1 MVEIM
6 KVEMQSVL
14 QQVQNRPQAAQNT
27 QVLQK
32 LQAKLKEKDL
42 ELVKLKDERDQLV
55 QISNDLRAELNRMK
69 RDVNFEQKGM
79 NRYSSVKMFGL
90 PDDSN
95 MTMEQPIITEDKKE
109 KDAPLEME

>member
-1 MVEIM
+1 
-6 KVEMQSVL
+6 
-14 QQVQNRPQAAQNT
+14 
-27 QVLQK
+27 
-32 LQAKLKEKDL
+32 
-42 ELVKLKDERDQLV
+42 
-55 QISNDLRAELNRMK
+55 MK